1 MPANPFTR
9 LINLFSNAFTD
20 HPAGHMWIKDDLLDT
35 LHWLRQ
41 ANAVLLGL
49 MWGFMGVT
57 GFIGFLAHIALG
69 SVAIFGWYR
78 RQRIDEEDY
87 GGHGSLLSE
96 GLAPSMSLF
105 LLTWITTYTMLQA

>member
-20 HPAGHMWIKDDLLDT
+20 HSAGHMWIKVCFGILLTVSIWYSVLFACNKNSLTVQDDLLDT

-49 MWGFMGVT
+49 MWGCMGVT
-57 GFIGFLAHIALG
+57 GFIGFLA
-69 SVAIFGWYR
+69 
-78 RQRIDEEDY
+78 
-87 GGHGSLLSE
+87 
-96 GLAPSMSLF
+96 
-105 LLTWITTYTMLQA
+105 